1 MNGTTYLIAALAIIG
16 PAAGVIIGRLTSG
29 VRAARQERDF
39 WHEAWFALTKRN
51 RQQGRRLAAYVADEK
66 RRLAP
71 LKAANAKRHAEATE
85 ARRIRM
91 EAAEQRLA
99 MREAAE

>member
-1 MNGTTYLIAALAIIG
+1 MTTYLIAALAIIG
-16 PAAGVIIGRLTSG
+16 PAVGFVAGGLFMLFRLNNTIDDLRLMAAVQDRSL
-29 VRAARQERDF
+29 RA
-39 WHEAWFALTKRN
+39 
-51 RQQGRRLAAYVADEK
+51 QGRRLAAYVADEK

-71 LKAANAKRHAEATE
+71 LKAANAKRHAVAVE

-99 MREAAE
+99 MKEAAE